1 MKVPVSVLC
10 LSLLAAP
17 VLAEPMTGKAAAK
30 LMYRGEGAVVQM
42 LDGAGLPE
50 ADVTALT
57 MVGTGQ
63 PWYGAIAISPD
74 EGLMVEATVA
84 AVNHH
89 TVGAAETAARQ
100 GCDAKRKGKAA
111 CVVVA
116 HLLPKGWK
124 PADLTLSQDATAALR
139 KEYKAPGALAISPS
153 TGSFALTKGEA
164 AGDLAVQAC
173 NEKAGTKDC
182 IVAVQ
187 D

>member
-1 MKVPVSVLC
+1 MKVPGCILC
-10 LSLLAAP
+10 LSLTAAP
-17 VLAEPMTGKAAAK
+17 VMADPMTGKAAAK
-30 LMYRGEGAVVQM
+30 QMYRGEGAVVQM
-42 LDGAGLPE
+42 LDGAGLSE
-50 ADVTALT
+50 ADATALT

-89 TVGAAETAARQ
+89 TIAAAETAARK
-100 GCDAKRKGKAA
+100 GCEAKRKGKAA

-139 KEYKAPGALAISPS
+139 KDYKTPGALAISPS

-164 AGDLAVQAC
+164 AGDLAVQTC
-173 NEKAGTKDC
+173 NEKAGAKDC